1 MSIRNQISIKDDS
14 ELLSEDAQDPSS
26 DLTPRKRNTTAIYSD
41 QLRHL
46 IIQEIA
52 KRPSLWDTKS
62 REPLSLVS
70 RKKSFAEIA
79 ENLST
84 DDVPLQA
91 ADIEKQWKNLKDTY
105 YKVKKKYVEAVAS
118 NPTETVPA
126 PKWRFY
132 SALLFIDSIEENDQ
146 PAEPVEEEQPS
157 QHRTRKRKSTP
168 GTSSKNAEA
177 REAKKIAA
185 VKAQSEIPEIKPKL
199 ESPPKVPSTD
209 SVYVMEEEDDYASF
223 CRYLNGKFREIG
235 SINRT
240 EFLKVQKQINDII
253 FETQIRLT
261 ETNGC
266 NSTTTNGNNNH

>member
-1 MSIRNQISIKDDS
+1 MSTRSHLSIKDES

-41 QLRHL
+41 QLRYL

-79 ENLST
+79 ENLSS

-105 YKVKKKYVEAVAS
+105 YKVKKKYVEAIAS
-118 NPTETVPA
+118 NPPDTVPA

-132 SALLFIDSIEENDQ
+132 SALLFIDSIEENEQ
-146 PAEPVEEEQPS
+146 PVEAVEEEPPPQL
-157 QHRTRKRKSTP
+157 RTRKRKSTP
-168 GTSSKNAEA
+168 AVTALKNAEA

-185 VKAQSEIPEIKPKL
+185 VKPESEIAEMKPKR
-199 ESPPKVPSTD
+199 ESPSKMPSTD
-209 SVYVMEEEDDYASF
+209 SVYVGEEEDDYASF
-223 CRYLNGKFREIG
+223 L
-235 SINRT
+235 
-240 EFLKVQKQINDII
+240 
-253 FETQIRLT
+253 
-261 ETNGC
+261 
-266 NSTTTNGNNNH
+266 